1 MREKTGKT
9 SARRPSDLSHTN
21 TQKCMIPRKIKYFLI
36 PITMVLM
43 FSCQRTLADRYTEE
57 ELANIM
63 LDAHTLGLIY
73 NRQES
78 KSDTLKVAYYEVI
91 ESRYGL
97 SREEFQKLV
106 RDLTKNSV
114 LYDKVYGRMVKK
126 AEQMEQK
133 SMETF

>member
-1 MREKTGKT
+1 
-9 SARRPSDLSHTN
+9 
-21 TQKCMIPRKIKYFLI
+21 MIPRKIKYFLI
-36 PITMVLM
+36 PITMMLM
-43 FSCQRTLADRYTEE
+43 ISCQRTLADRYTEE